1 MTAPDAPTQD
11 DLLALLPRLRRYAR
25 LLTADLRRADE
36 LVLETLSRAS
46 GRWSSPAP
54 RPQLRHRLFAVMH
67 RLHAEWLAQ
76 APRRQPRRLG
86 ADRHAAGA
94 QELPPPAT
102 LLDRV
107 DVDGMLARLSRL
119 PVEQREVLVLVA
131 LEGLPY
137 AEIADLLD
145 VQIGTVMS
153 RLHCAREAM
162 RVLTPASPAPGTAG
176 K

>member
-1 MTAPDAPTQD
+1 MTAPYTPTQD

-25 LLTADLRRADE
+25 VLTADLRRADE
-36 LVLETLSRAS
+36 LVRQTLTHAS
-46 GRWSSPAP
+46 GRPSPPAP

-67 RLHAEWLAQ
+67 RLHGEQLAQ
-76 APRRQPRRLG
+76 EPRRQPRLLG

-94 QELPPPAT
+94 QELPRQAT

-107 DVDGMLARLSRL
+107 DADRMLARLSRL
-119 PVEQREVLVLVA
+119 PIEQREVLALVV

-153 RLHCAREAM
+153 RLHCAREGM
-162 RVLTPASPAPGTAG
+162 RSMSAESEALRPAG